1 MPGPDKQTK
10 LFSPL
15 SRDYYFDKKILPIW
29 EDFLRSIHN
38 CVNIGYWHSSVLTC
52 RITIDVLQ
60 KSEVTKPSLLTNDI
74 KMLKESC
81 RQRETQEQ
89 KRIVRCQDSEF

>member
-1 MPGPDKQTK
+1 MNI
-10 LFSPL
+10 
-15 SRDYYFDKKILPIW
+15 YYFKT
-29 EDFLRSIHN
+29 
-38 CVNIGYWHSSVLTC
+38 NISLCQVYVKGKNETHC

-74 KMLKESC
+74 KMFKESC

>member
-38 CVNIGYWHSSVLTC
+38 CVNIGYWHKFSV
-52 RITIDVLQ
+52 DVIC
-60 KSEVTKPSLLTNDI
+60 SLY
-74 KMLKESC
+74 
-81 RQRETQEQ
+81 RR
-89 KRIVRCQDSEF
+89 

>member
-1 MPGPDKQTK
+1 M
-10 LFSPL
+10 
-15 SRDYYFDKKILPIW
+15 YFNFRNK
-29 EDFLRSIHN
+29 N
-38 CVNIGYWHSSVLTC
+38 C

>member
-38 CVNIGYWHSSVLTC
+38 CVKIGYWHSSVLT
-52 RITIDVLQ
+52 
-60 KSEVTKPSLLTNDI
+60 
-74 KMLKESC
+74 
-81 RQRETQEQ
+81 
-89 KRIVRCQDSEF
+89 

>member
-1 MPGPDKQTK
+1 MK
-10 LFSPL
+10 LIF
-15 SRDYYFDKKILPIW
+15 I
-29 EDFLRSIHN
+29 
-38 CVNIGYWHSSVLTC
+38 TC

-60 KSEVTKPSLLTNDI
+60 KSEVTKPSLWTNDI